1 MSDDARLINQ
11 PDPHYT
17 ESTRKDVPQG
27 EGPAPWAQPERLPG
41 DGYPL
46 EPDPAPDVFS
56 YGKSDQATPDE
67 RATRFGIALPAAM
80 ATLPDDKLRLC
91 LAVQDEVSD
100 VSSGLGWMGAALA
113 VTKFSTG
120 QMWFVFDDV
129 RNEPPAWIPSR
140 IVTLWKRWK
149 NAQLRE
155 AINPKPSSLQADEKA
170 LMSRMSRTTLLT
182 GLPRLFFGIEQL
194 VASDTSCGWSSQTSA
209 LLRYSTG
216 ECWFPGLGQPPS
228 WVPADVLALWAEWK
242 ATQETQDTGAVPP
255 AFDEPEGE
263 CRKSAE
269 SAAKPRWELLPWDAV
284 EEVVEI
290 LTFGAKKYED
300 NNWARGARWGR
311 YMRAAISH
319 ITQWWRGEDLD
330 PETGKSHL
338 AHAVCCIIFLM
349 EYQRNGWGRDDR
361 FRGPD
366 NAPFVKHDG
375 HE

>member
-41 DGYPL
+41 AGR
-46 EPDPAPDVFS
+46 
-56 YGKSDQATPDE
+56 SDQALCDKPADQ
-67 RATRFGIALPAAM
+67 ALPDGRAARLRMALPDAM
-80 ATLPDDKLRLC
+80 ATLPDDRLRLC
-91 LAVQDEVSD
+91 LAIQDEVSD
-100 VSSGLGWMGAALA
+100 VSSGLGWMGEALA

-129 RNEPPAWIPSR
+129 RNEPPTWIPSR
-140 IVTLWKRWK
+140 IVTLWKSWK

-155 AINPKPSSLQADEKA
+155 AINLEPPSLQADEKA
-170 LMSRMSRTTLLT
+170 LTSRTTLLT

-194 VASDTSCGWSSQTSA
+194 VAGNPSYAWSDPASG

-216 ECWFPGLGQPPS
+216 EWWFPGLGQPPS

-242 ATQETQDTGAVPP
+242 VSRETQGTGAVPP

-269 SAAKPRWELLPWDAV
+269 SAAKPRWELLPWNAV

-338 AHAVCCIIFLM
+338 AHAVCCLIFLM

-361 FRGPD
+361 FKGPD
-366 NAPFVKHDG
+366 NLPFVKHDG